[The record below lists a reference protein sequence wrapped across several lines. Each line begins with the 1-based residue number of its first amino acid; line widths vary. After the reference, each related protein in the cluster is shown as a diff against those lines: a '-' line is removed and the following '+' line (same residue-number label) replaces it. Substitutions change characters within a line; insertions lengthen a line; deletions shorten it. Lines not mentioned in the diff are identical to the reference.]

1 MKLRSAILASSVLLV
16 VGVGVGAALTVSAA
30 IDSSARRDLAEELDR
45 SVEVFRDLQ
54 GYRAS
59 LYRAQ
64 VDSVAQE
71 PRVKAVVNSADI
83 DHATILDAA
92 RELQRSSGA
101 DLLLLTDGDGILRAD
116 TLDPKAEGFDLSG
129 MPVIAGALA
138 DGSNAGIWVADDTA
152 YEVQARALTY
162 GDESFGV
169 LVLGFTIDDRI
180 AATLHRQTGAE
191 VLLTLAGEPLAASS
205 LKALPGDA
213 AALLAALPASLGDDA
228 ETVDLAG
235 SRHLA
240 RAGAFPSARD
250 DQELRF
256 VILRSLDKALADSR
270 AIVRQLLL
278 IAGLAVLVA
287 IALAFLVAR
296 RLARPVDD
304 LVDFTRTIA
313 AGELAPK
320 HALTGPDE
328 IRTLGAAMNRMV
340 SELAQ
345 SRAELAKKQRLE
357 NEMEIAARIQ
367 TSIVPAAPRAPG
379 LEIAALM
386 RTATEV
392 GGDYF
397 DVFPDEHG
405 AWIGVG
411 DVAGHGLRA
420 GLVMLMVQSSVA
432 SLVRER
438 PDAAPSELVGTL
450 NATIYDNV
458 RERLGQDEHVTFTLF
473 RYRRGGGLRFSG
485 AHEPFLLLRAGA
497 DAAEEVMTPGT
508 WLGVLPDIR
517 DALVDSRVELAAGD
531 LVLLYSDGLI
541 EARDADGEQFGI
553 DRVQEIVLA
562 RRYAPVA
569 TIAAALA
576 DACAAWRAE
585 ADDDVTLLLFRVQG
599 GAPTA

>member
-1 MKLRSAILASSVLLV
+1 
-16 VGVGVGAALTVSAA
+16 
-30 IDSSARRDLAEELDR
+30 
-45 SVEVFRDLQ
+45 
-54 GYRAS
+54 
-59 LYRAQ
+59 
-64 VDSVAQE
+64 
-71 PRVKAVVNSADI
+71 
-83 DHATILDAA
+83 
-92 RELQRSSGA
+92 
-101 DLLLLTDGDGILRAD
+101 
-116 TLDPKAEGFDLSG
+116 
-129 MPVIAGALA
+129 
-138 DGSNAGIWVADDTA
+138 
-152 YEVQARALTY
+152 
-162 GDESFGV
+162 
-169 LVLGFTIDDRI
+169 
-180 AATLHRQTGAE
+180 
-191 VLLTLAGEPLAASS
+191 
-205 LKALPGDA
+205 DA
-213 AALLAALPASLGDDA
+213 AALLAVFPASLVDDA
-228 ETVDLAG
+228 ETVEVAG
-235 SRHLA
+235 SRLLA
-240 RAGAFPSARD
+240 RVGAFPSARP

-320 HALTGPDE
+320 HALKGPDE

-345 SRAELAKKQRLE
+345 SRVELEKKQRLE
-357 NEMEIAARIQ
+357 NEMEIAAQIQ
-367 TSIVPAAPRAPG
+367 TSIVPAEPRAPG
-379 LEIAALM
+379 LEIAAVM

-397 DVFPDEHG
+397 DVFPTEDG

-438 PDAAPSELVGTL
+438 PDAPPSELVGTL

-458 RERLGQDEHVTFTLF
+458 RERLGQNEHVTFTLF
-473 RYRRGGGLRFSG
+473 RFRRDGSLRFSG
-485 AHEPFLLLRAGA
+485 AHEPFLLLRAGT

-508 WLGVLPDIR
+508 WLGVLPDIK
-517 DALVDSRVELAAGD
+517 DALIDDSVDLAPGD

-541 EARDADGEQFGI
+541 EARDANGEQFGI
-553 DRVQEIVLA
+553 ERVQELIQS
-562 RRYAPVA
+562 RRDAPVA
-569 TIAAALA
+569 TIAAEVA

-585 ADDDVTLLLFRVQG
+585 IDDDITLLLFRVRG
-599 GAPTA
+599 DDAPAA